1 MSINKS
7 RIFESGHGLLPMQ
20 RCGMTDNLNDLQ
32 QRIKDLKAETQPFS
46 PPIAESLDQENEN
59 DKQGLGAAYELIM
72 TPIVCGLIGVGLDKL
87 FSTAPTFFIILAIL
101 GLLAGFWRVYRVS
114 QNIRTPL
121 ELKRL
126 HIEEKKG
133 TTAQISENNT
143 E

>member
-1 MSINKS
+1 
-7 RIFESGHGLLPMQ
+7 
-20 RCGMTDNLNDLQ
+20 MTDNLNDLQ
-32 QRIKDLKAETQPFS
+32 QRIKDLKAETQPLPPLS
-46 PPIAESLDQENEN
+46 PESFEGENEG

-101 GLLAGFWRVYRVS
+101 GLMAGFWRVYRVS

-126 HIEEKKG
+126 HTEEKKG